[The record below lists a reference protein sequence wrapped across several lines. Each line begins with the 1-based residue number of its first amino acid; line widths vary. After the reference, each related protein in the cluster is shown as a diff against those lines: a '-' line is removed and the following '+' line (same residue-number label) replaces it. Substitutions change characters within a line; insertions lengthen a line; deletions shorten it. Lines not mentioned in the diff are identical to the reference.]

1 MLPAERS
8 SASSELAATRLS
20 TVIRA
25 ALALKG
31 KIQASQKKIDRR
43 FMDPLPLPAVVQAW
57 VRGAPVQLRNGFTV
71 ISPPRAW
78 RGLGFGTP
86 VPVRRRGHE
95 LVASRQAFVI

>member
-20 TVIRA
+20 TVIGA

-31 KIQASQKKIDRR
+31 KRQASQKKIDRR

-57 VRGAPVQLRNGFTV
+57 VRGAPVQVRNGFTV
-71 ISPPRAW
+71 ISPPGRGVAW
-78 RGLGFGTP
+78 VSEHLCRSGVEAMSWLHLGKP
-86 VPVRRRGHE
+86 
-95 LVASRQAFVI
+95 S